1 MNGPPSGPVPISRRT
16 VALTPRQREILGLL
30 CEGKVNKEI
39 ARDLDIGLG
48 TVKQHLVSLF
58 KRLNVRNRSM
68 AVSQGMVMLTDNP
81 GQEALSSAAT
91 FEDARWAH
99 EGILVRRPCVVL
111 SLALPAAVS
120 DQHRVAFQRTLAGL
134 ACDAGVL
141 FIPQDSG
148 HGDILFG
155 IRRSSENDLIAALQ
169 FVQVLQQNIAQGIG
183 RAMAFEEMRAVLNA
197 GMAVVSKRRRGGWS
211 GEAVASPVIAA
222 SHRLLQQIRHGDFYL
237 GPMAREVLRSFSPVN
252 APLLSE
258 SLPMASISSLFRV
271 DFDLFDTS
279 SVHRATWKQLAGRLC
294 VPAQGSMA
302 FIEGET
308 GMGKSHLCRALVS
321 RCQALGGQGKYFRA
335 LPITAFA
342 PLCDTATGDAVS
354 VDEALAVLSS
364 PRHASPDLLVIDDIH
379 LLTGESRSRLL
390 AMAPQAINLGRV
402 LLLAGRRTGNETTD
416 AIPLRRLSDEAVS
429 NLLARLPSSAI
440 LPAAGRSSQRIQDL
454 AAGVPLFAIELARSA
469 TAEPTLALLMIIAS
483 RLDGFDLD
491 WKLLQ
496 TLAVG
501 PTRMDMAA
509 LAKLLGESREKVEQA
524 VTSAI
529 PSGVLSLGAGSD
541 KTVGFR
547 HPLVRQV
554 ISLLG
559 I

>member
-1 MNGPPSGPVPISRRT
+1 MNGPPRGSVPISRRT

-39 ARDLDIGLG
+39 ARELDIGLG

-68 AVSQGMVMLTDNP
+68 AVSQGMAMLADNT
-81 GQEALSSAAT
+81 GQEASSSAST
-91 FEDARWAH
+91 FEDARWAQ

-111 SLALPAAVS
+111 SLALPTAVS
-120 DQHRVAFQRTLAGL
+120 DQQRAIFQRTTAGF

-141 FIPQDSG
+141 FIPHESG

-169 FVQVLQQNIAQGIG
+169 FLQVLQQQVAQAVGT
-183 RAMAFEEMRAVLNA
+183 ALAFTGMSAVLNA
-197 GMAVVSKRRRGGWS
+197 GMAVVSKGRRGGWS
-211 GEAVASPVIAA
+211 GEVVASPVIAA
-222 SHRLLQQIRHGDFYL
+222 SHRLLQKTPDGDFCL

-271 DFDLFDTS
+271 DFDLLDTS
-279 SVHRATWKQLAGRLC
+279 SVHRATWQKLAGLLC
-294 VPAQGSMA
+294 DPFQGSMA

-308 GMGKSHLCRALVS
+308 GMGKSHLCRALVA
-321 RCQALGGQGKYFRA
+321 RCRALGGQGIYFRA
-335 LPITAFA
+335 LPISAFA

-354 VDEALAVLSS
+354 SDEALAVLSS
-364 PRHASPDLLVIDDIH
+364 PRHASPDILVIDDIH
-379 LLTGESRSRLL
+379 LLTHEARSRLV
-390 AMAPQAINLGRV
+390 AMAPQAIERGRF
-402 LLLAGRRTGNETTD
+402 LLFAGRKTGNENPD
-416 AIPLRRLSDEAVS
+416 VIPLRRLTDEAVS
-429 NLLARLPSSAI
+429 NLLARLQSSAI
-440 LPAAGRSSQRIQDL
+440 LPAAGASRQRIQDL

-501 PTRMDMAA
+501 PTTMNIAA
-509 LAKLLGESREKVEQA
+509 LAELLGEPREEVEQA
-524 VTSAI
+524 VTTAI
-529 PSGVLSLGAGSD
+529 RSGVLTLGAGSD
-541 KTVGFR
+541 NTVGFR